1 MDTQSP
7 ARSASRPTASASGGA
22 PLANPDM
29 LDFSARSLAKRL
41 LQTLLVCVGI
51 ATVQHLFLPGL
62 AFEVPLVYSLC
73 IGLLC
78 WAMVDLGR
86 GLFPSARLTGWPAGS
101 SAVLLPVGAMA
112 ISFALGSAL
121 ADYWFGWSTFDGSA
135 MATKHLRRS
144 IGVSALAGLAVNYYF
159 YSRGK
164 ARFLIERLQ
173 AAQHQNTQ
181 AQLRLLQAQLEPHM
195 LFNTLANLRS
205 LIASDPVRAQTM
217 LDHLIDFL
225 RATLH
230 HSRSAGAPH
239 SLAQEF
245 ARLDDYLALMAIRM
259 GPRLH
264 YQLDLPPALASQP
277 IAPMLLQPLVE
288 NCIVHGLE
296 PLVAGGALTV
306 SAIQQGETLVI
317 TVADTG
323 VGYTTGPKDAV
334 TGFGLQQVRERLH
347 TLYGV
352 HADFFIHAAPGGGT
366 IATVRIPLHA

>member
-1 MDTQSP
+1 
-7 ARSASRPTASASGGA
+7 
-22 PLANPDM
+22 M

-41 LQTLLVCVGI
+41 LQTLLICVGI
-51 ATVQHLFLPGL
+51 AIVQHLFLPSMG
-62 AFEVPLVYSLC
+62 FEVPLVYSLC

-78 WAMVDLGR
+78 WATVDLGR
-86 GLFPSARLTGWPAGS
+86 GLFPSARLTGWPSGA

-135 MATKHLRRS
+135 MATKHLRWS
-144 IGVSALAGLAVNYYF
+144 IGVSALAGMAVNYYF

-164 ARFLIERLQ
+164 SRFLIERLQ

-205 LIASDPVRAQTM
+205 LIASDPARAQTM

-225 RATLH
+225 RATLQ
-230 HSRSAGAPH
+230 HSRGADASH

-245 ARLDDYLALMAIRM
+245 ARLDDYLALMAVRM

-277 IAPMLLQPLVE
+277 IAPMPLQPLVE
-288 NCIVHGLE
+288 NSIVHGLE
-296 PLVAGGALTV
+296 PLVAGGTLAI
-306 SAIQQGETLVI
+306 SATQQGDLLVI
-317 TVADTG
+317 TVADKG
-323 VGYTTGPKDAV
+323 VGYNSGPQDAA

-347 TLYGV
+347 TLYG
-352 HADFFIHAAPGGGT
+352 ARAAFSIQAAPGGGT
-366 IATVRIPLHA
+366 RATLRIPIQA

>member
-1 MDTQSP
+1 
-7 ARSASRPTASASGGA
+7 
-22 PLANPDM
+22 M

-334 TGFGLQQVRERLH
+334 TGFGLQQVRERLL

>member
-1 MDTQSP
+1 
-7 ARSASRPTASASGGA
+7 
-22 PLANPDM
+22 M
-29 LDFSARSLAKRL
+29 LDFSARALAKRL
-41 LQTLLVCVGI
+41 LQTMLICLGI
-51 ATVQHLFLPGL
+51 ATVQHLFLPAM

-86 GLFPSARLTGWPAGS
+86 GLFPTARSTGWPQGA
-101 SAVLLPVGAMA
+101 SAVLLPIGAMA
-112 ISFALGSAL
+112 MSFVLGSVL
-121 ADYWFGWSTFDGSA
+121 ADYWFGWSTFDGSDL
-135 MATKHLRRS
+135 ATKHLRWS
-144 IGVSALAGLAVNYYF
+144 IAVSAIAGLAVNYYF

-164 ARFLIERLQ
+164 ARFLTERLQ

-205 LIASDPVRAQTM
+205 LIASDPALAQTM

-225 RATLH
+225 RATLQ
-230 HSRSAGAPH
+230 HSRSADAPH

-288 NCIVHGLE
+288 NSIVHGL
-296 PLVAGGALTV
+296 
-306 SAIQQGETLVI
+306 
-317 TVADTG
+317 
-323 VGYTTGPKDAV
+323 
-334 TGFGLQQVRERLH
+334 
-347 TLYGV
+347 
-352 HADFFIHAAPGGGT
+352 
-366 IATVRIPLHA
+366 